1 MSNNLQEALKAIAQQ
16 NQPPKDQI
24 TIIKEKLQES
34 IKNERLAQNLTQRKL
49 AHMANMSQAT
59 ITRAE
64 RHGWISF
71 WALIKIANA
80 LGKEISLI

>member
-1 MSNNLQEALKAIAQQ
+1 MSNNLTAALQAIAQQ

-24 TIIKEKLQES
+24 TILREKLQES

-49 AHMANMSQAT
+49 AHMANMSQAS

-64 RHGWISF
+64 RHGWISL
-71 WALIKIANA
+71 WALLKIATA
-80 LGKEISLI
+80 LNKTITLN

>member
-1 MSNNLQEALKAIAQQ
+1 MSNNLTAALQAIAKQ

-34 IKNERLAQNLTQRKL
+34 IKNERLAQGLTQRRL
-49 AHMANMSQAT
+49 ARMANMSQSS

-64 RHGWISF
+64 RRGWISL

-80 LGKEISLI
+80 LGKTIILN

>member
-1 MSNNLQEALKAIAQQ
+1 MKTIKIMSNNLQEALKAIAQQ

-49 AHMANMSQAT
+49 AHMANMSQAS

-64 RHGWISF
+64 RRGWISL
-71 WALIKIANA
+71 WALI
-80 LGKEISLI
+80 